1 MREKEGGLS
10 SLQCLNDKIGGNL
23 GMEASRFLLEPCQ
36 EEDFWCQQCGFG
48 RAGCDLRSGIMGKS
62 G

>member
-23 GMEASRFLLEPCQ
+23 GMEASRFLLVLVLGG
-36 EEDFWCQQCGFG
+36 GFLVSATG
-48 RAGCDLRSGIMGKS
+48 FLGGQDVIRNHGESG
-62 G
+62 